1 MESSA
6 SWHVVTYKI
15 CLISCGASGK
25 ASYRKIFYSMQNM
38 KYFSVAVVFQIFYK
52 KIEVVDCML
61 HLQSF

>member
-1 MESSA
+1 
-6 SWHVVTYKI
+6 
-15 CLISCGASGK
+15 
-25 ASYRKIFYSMQNM
+25 MQNM